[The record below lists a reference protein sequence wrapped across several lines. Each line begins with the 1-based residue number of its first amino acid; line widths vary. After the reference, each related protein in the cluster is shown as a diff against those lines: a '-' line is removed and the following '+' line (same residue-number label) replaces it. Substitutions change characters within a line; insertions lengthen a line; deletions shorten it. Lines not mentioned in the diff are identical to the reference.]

1 MTTLTNT
8 KECVTH
14 TPNKNAISTIYG
26 FGVDVQYTFCEE
38 CEQNIERDYF
48 YDDYDVL
55 PFFTKWSVS
64 K

>member
-26 FGVDVQYTFCEE
+26 MCFDEQFTFCEE
-38 CEQNIERDYF
+38 CEQNITRF
-48 YDDYDVL
+48 SIDDPDRL
-55 PFFTKWSVS
+55 PTWSKWKVG

>member
-8 KECVTH
+8 HTH
-14 TPNKNAISTIYG
+14 TPHMESISTIYG
-26 FGVDVQYTFCEE
+26 MGVDTQFTFCEE

-55 PFFTKWSVS
+55 PYFTKWGVS